1 MRLDRMLQM
10 VETEEVQERRG
21 FNKEIW
27 ELQREKSEESAVS
40 WMSVEK
46 NVSFKG
52 LISGISVLGR
62 AWKRTETVPLF

>member
-46 NVSFKG
+46 NV
-52 LISGISVLGR
+52 
-62 AWKRTETVPLF
+62 